1 MVVTNSRYDVAYQKM
16 HQPCTLLPY
25 SETSRYFGQNKQSI
39 MCVFMKRF
47 CRSLYRRREWS
58 EDKPYYVHDWRA
70 ASRLSRVCLDAV
82 QDEGRVGRVEQVKS
96 WDQGQFRLLSTVSWF
111 RQRKGKRGWS
121 SGLYGLFSNRYAI
134 MQPGHERGHVGLVE
148 LLKKWFD
155 LF

>member
-1 MVVTNSRYDVAYQKM
+1 MRV
-16 HQPCTLLPY
+16 L
-25 SETSRYFGQNKQSI
+25 
-39 MCVFMKRF
+39 
-47 CRSLYRRREWS
+47 
-58 EDKPYYVHDWRA
+58 HDWRA

-121 SGLYGLFSNRYAI
+121 SGLYGLFSTRYAI

-148 LLKKWFD
+148 LLNKWFD